1 MDINDSQDL
10 NIDDYNIDSLIELF
24 ELPKPINPE
33 VVLSKLDGLVKKFS
47 DLNNPEFVEF
57 LEQARNKLLS
67 SINPQQQIPS
77 AFQDSDDETLASD
90 VLDNEYWNNNKSENI
105 PNRKDMTRIV
115 TQQPYSIL
123 QRERLNIQQQKDI
136 EFVQGQLNPDLK
148 NTFIRLLNIDSH
160 YREIVDIS
168 QNLCAPPDSPAA
180 GVTNWKGLVRK
191 NNLELDSPSN
201 FTFDLSEPLSNV
213 EEIQLNDVQ
222 IPRAWY
228 VFDVAYGTNSFI
240 LRTLSAGLTPV
251 VYTIPPGNYTG
262 DQLATAIEESASC
275 NGCTKFKNLGP
286 TGGSASF
293 DPVTNKITITLPSP
307 GDSITFF
314 TSSPPT
320 YQNLAALDCDKSG
333 LGGKRDYN
341 LGWLMG
347 FREKEYFSIDDGAG
361 NSLPI
366 TGEALVDTFGTKY
379 LYIVL
384 DDFNKNRISYNL
396 LGMTNNRDNFKLPSY
411 YNRHTMATECKT
423 ENLVEAKTR
432 PCRKGTPADKEFF
445 PVDNLTKAQ
454 QYTANS
460 IIQAQQSKSQDRY
473 FSPNNPNI
481 LAKIPVSQAIN
492 YNSSAPLFGNL
503 SIDHSMIFN
512 NKRTYFGPVTIKR
525 LNIQLVNDKGY
536 NVNMNNMD
544 WSMSLKIKQ
553 LYQY

>member
-1 MDINDSQDL
+1 MEINNSQDL
-10 NIDDYNIDSLIELF
+10 NIEDYTIDELSNLF
-24 ELPKPINPE
+24 ELPTPISAQSILAKLNTLVNKFIEQENPDF
-33 VVLSKLDGLVKKFS
+33 VV
-47 DLNNPEFVEF
+47 F
-57 LEQARNKLLS
+57 LEQSRAKLLKS
-67 SINPQQQIPS
+67 LEPDEQNPPV
-77 AFQDSDDETLASD
+77 FQESDDDTPASD
-90 VLDNEYWNNNKSENI
+90 VLNNEYWDNSKSENI
-105 PNRKDMTRIV
+105 PNRKNMTRIV
-115 TQQPYSIL
+115 SQQPYSVL
-123 QRERLNIQQQKDI
+123 QRERLNISQQKDI

-180 GVTNWKGLVRK
+180 GLTNWKGLVRK

-228 VFDVAYGTNSFI
+228 VFDVAYGTNSFEYNG
-240 LRTLSAGLTPV
+240 TL
-251 VYTIPPGNYTG
+251 YTITPGNYNGT
-262 DQLATAIEESASC
+262 DLAIAVTNAKDSGGVTFPGTAAFVSA
-275 NGCTKFKNLGP
+275 
-286 TGGSASF
+286 
-293 DPVTNKITITLPSP
+293 TNKITISGLVA
-307 GDSITFF
+307 GEKLTFF
-314 TSSPPT
+314 NEGTSVEC
-320 YQNLAALDCDKSG
+320 NKNG

-347 FREKEYFSIDDGAG
+347 FREKSYTGVTEY
-361 NSLPI
+361 
-366 TGEALVDTFGTKY
+366 TGEALVDTFGSKY

-384 DDFNKNRISYNL
+384 DDFNRNRITYNL

-411 YNRHTMATECKT
+411 YNPNTMTKDCS
-423 ENLVEAKTR
+423 ENSVVEAKTR

-460 IIQAQQSKSQDRY
+460 IIQAQQSKAQDRY

-481 LAKIPVSQAIN
+481 LAKIPISQAIN

-503 SIDHSMIFN
+503 SIDHSTIFN

-525 LNIQLVNDKGY
+525 LNIQLINDKGY
-536 NVNMNNMD
+536 NVNMNGMD

>member
-1 MDINDSQDL
+1 MDINDSEDL
-10 NIDDYNIDSLIELF
+10 NIEDYTVEELYKLF
-24 ELPKPINPE
+24 ELPSPISAESILAKLNSLIDKF
-33 VVLSKLDGLVKKFS
+33 LSQ
-47 DLNNPEFVEF
+47 NNPDFVVF
-57 LEQARNKLLS
+57 LEQARAKLLKNLDPDQL
-67 SINPQQQIPS
+67 NPPV
-77 AFQDSDDETLASD
+77 FQESNDDTLASD
-90 VLDNEYWNNNKSENI
+90 VLDNEYWSNSKSENI

-115 TQQPYSIL
+115 SQQPYSVL

-136 EFVQGQLNPDLK
+136 EYVQGQLNPDLK

-180 GVTNWKGLVRK
+180 GATNWKGLSRK
-191 NNLELDSPSN
+191 NNIELDSPSN

-228 VFDVAYGTNSFI
+228 VFDDAYGTNSFI
-240 LRTLSAGLTPV
+240 YDDI
-251 VYTIPPGNYTG
+251 VYILQPGNYNG
-262 DQLATAIEESASC
+262 NELAVAILAAENESGGLFSAASAPPPVVTYNPSQNKMQVKLELGKKMIFYSESA
-275 NGCTKFKNLGP
+275 GIQPLCTKN
-286 TGGSASF
+286 
-293 DPVTNKITITLPSP
+293 
-307 GDSITFF
+307 
-314 TSSPPT
+314 
-320 YQNLAALDCDKSG
+320 G

-347 FREKEYFSIDDGAG
+347 FRKKE
-361 NSLPI
+361 I
-366 TGEALVDTFGTKY
+366 TGLGTGVNDTIPVSGLVDTFGTKY

-411 YNRHTMATECKT
+411 YNPNTMATECKT
-423 ENLVEAKTR
+423 ENLVEAKAR

-481 LAKIPVSQAIN
+481 LAKIPVTGVVN
-492 YNSSAPLFGNL
+492 YNTNTGAGDGNHSTLFGQL
-503 SIDHSMIFN
+503 SIDHSVIFN

-525 LNIQLVNDKGY
+525 LNVQLINDKGY

>member
-1 MDINDSQDL
+1 MDINDSEDL
-10 NIDDYNIDSLIELF
+10 NIEDYTVEELYKLF
-24 ELPKPINPE
+24 ELPTPISAE
-33 VVLSKLDGLVKKFS
+33 SILAKLNSLIDKFIS
-47 DLNNPEFVEF
+47 QNNPDFVAF
-57 LEQARNKLLS
+57 LEQARAKLLKS
-67 SINPQQQIPS
+67 LNPEELNPT
-77 AFQDSDDETLASD
+77 AFQESDDDTPASD
-90 VLDNEYWNNNKSENI
+90 VLNNEYWSNSKSENI

-115 TQQPYSIL
+115 SQQPYSVL
-123 QRERLNIQQQKDI
+123 QRERLNISQQKDI

-160 YREIVDIS
+160 YREILDIS
-168 QNLCAPPDSPAA
+168 QNLCAPPDNPAA

-228 VFDVAYGTNSFI
+228 VFDVAYGTNSFEYD
-240 LRTLSAGLTPV
+240 GNP
-251 VYTIPPGNYTG
+251 YTISPGNYNG
-262 DQLATAIEESASC
+262 IDLATAVTNAFP
-275 NGCTKFKNLGP
+275 GT
-286 TGGSASF
+286 AAY
-293 DPVTNKITITLPSP
+293 DAATNKITISGLDATKKLV
-307 GDSITFF
+307 FF
-314 TSSPPT
+314 NEGISVEC
-320 YQNLAALDCDKSG
+320 NKNG

-347 FREKEYFSIDDGAG
+347 FREKSYTLATEY
-361 NSLPI
+361 

-384 DDFNKNRISYNL
+384 DDFNRNRITYNL

-411 YNRHTMATECKT
+411 YNPNTMATDCKT

-460 IIQAQQSKSQDRY
+460 IIQAQQSKAQDRY

-481 LAKIPVSQAIN
+481 LAKIPISQAIN

-503 SIDHSMIFN
+503 SIDHSTIFN

-525 LNIQLVNDKGY
+525 LNVQLINDKGY
-536 NVNMNNMD
+536 NVNMNGMD

>member
-1 MDINDSQDL
+1 MEINDSQDL
-10 NIDDYNIDSLIELF
+10 NIEDYTIDELSNLF
-24 ELPKPINPE
+24 ELPTPISAQSILAKLNTLVNKFIEQENPDF
-33 VVLSKLDGLVKKFS
+33 VV
-47 DLNNPEFVEF
+47 F
-57 LEQARNKLLS
+57 LEQSRAKLLKS
-67 SINPQQQIPS
+67 LEPDEQNPPV
-77 AFQDSDDETLASD
+77 FQESDDDTPASD
-90 VLDNEYWNNNKSENI
+90 VLNNEYWDNSKSENI
-105 PNRKDMTRIV
+105 PNRKNMTRIV
-115 TQQPYSIL
+115 SQQPYSVL
-123 QRERLNIQQQKDI
+123 QRERLNISQQKDI

-160 YREIVDIS
+160 YREILDIS
-168 QNLCAPPDSPAA
+168 EDLCVPPGITGSTP
-180 GVTNWKGLVRK
+180 WKGQVIK
-191 NNLELDSPSN
+191 SNLELDSPSN

-228 VFDVAYGTNSFI
+228 VFDVAYGTDRFEYNN
-240 LRTLSAGLTPV
+240 V
-251 VYTIPPGNYTG
+251 VYTIPSGNYNGT
-262 DQLATAIEESASC
+262 DLATAVTSAFPPA
-275 NGCTKFKNLGP
+275 TA
-286 TGGSASF
+286 SASF
-293 DPVTNKITITLPSP
+293 NAATNKMKITLPDA
-307 GDSITFF
+307 GDTIKFF
-314 TSSPPT
+314 NEGTVLACKPPK
-320 YQNLAALDCDKSG
+320 NG

-347 FREKEYFSIDDGAG
+347 FREKSYTDDTEY
-361 NSLPI
+361 
-366 TGEALVDTFGTKY
+366 TGEALVDTFGSKY

-384 DDFNKNRISYNL
+384 DDFNRNRITYNL

-411 YNRHTMATECKT
+411 YNPNTMTKDCS
-423 ENLVEAKTR
+423 ENSVVEAKTR

-460 IIQAQQSKSQDRY
+460 IIQAQQSKAQDRY

-481 LAKIPVSQAIN
+481 LAKIPISQAIN

-503 SIDHSMIFN
+503 SIDHSKIFN

-525 LNIQLVNDKGY
+525 LNVQLINDKGY
-536 NVNMNNMD
+536 NVNMNGMD

>member
-1 MDINDSQDL
+1 MEINDSQDL
-10 NIDDYNIDSLIELF
+10 NIEDYTIDELSNLF
-24 ELPKPINPE
+24 ELPTPISAQSILAKLNTLVNKFIEQENPDF
-33 VVLSKLDGLVKKFS
+33 VV
-47 DLNNPEFVEF
+47 F
-57 LEQARNKLLS
+57 LEQSRAKLLKS
-67 SINPQQQIPS
+67 LEPDEQNPPV
-77 AFQDSDDETLASD
+77 FQESDDDTPASD
-90 VLDNEYWNNNKSENI
+90 VLNNEYWDNSKSENI
-105 PNRKDMTRIV
+105 PNRKNMTRIV
-115 TQQPYSIL
+115 SQQPYSVL
-123 QRERLNIQQQKDI
+123 QRERLNISQQKDI

-160 YREIVDIS
+160 YREILDIS
-168 QNLCAPPDSPAA
+168 EDLCVPPGITGSTP
-180 GVTNWKGLVRK
+180 WKGQVIK
-191 NNLELDSPSN
+191 SNLELDSPSN

-228 VFDVAYGTNSFI
+228 VFDVAYGTDRFEYNN
-240 LRTLSAGLTPV
+240 V
-251 VYTIPPGNYTG
+251 VYTIPSGNYNGT
-262 DQLATAIEESASC
+262 DLATAVTSAFPPA
-275 NGCTKFKNLGP
+275 TA
-286 TGGSASF
+286 SASF
-293 DPVTNKITITLPSP
+293 NAATNKMKITLPH
-307 GDSITFF
+307 
-314 TSSPPT
+314 TSDTIKFYNEGTVLACKPPK
-320 YQNLAALDCDKSG
+320 NG

-347 FREKEYFSIDDGAG
+347 FREKSYTDDTEY
-361 NSLPI
+361 
-366 TGEALVDTFGTKY
+366 TGEALVDTFGSKY

-384 DDFNKNRISYNL
+384 DDFNRNRITYNL

-411 YNRHTMATECKT
+411 YNPNTMTKDCS
-423 ENLVEAKTR
+423 ENSVVEAKTR

-460 IIQAQQSKSQDRY
+460 IIQAQQSKAQDRY

-481 LAKIPVSQAIN
+481 LAKIPISQAIN

-503 SIDHSMIFN
+503 SIDHSKIFN

-525 LNIQLVNDKGY
+525 LNVQLINDKGY
-536 NVNMNNMD
+536 NVNMNGMD

>member
-10 NIDDYNIDSLIELF
+10 NIEDYTIDELSNLF
-24 ELPKPINPE
+24 ELPTPISAQSILAKLNTLVNKFIEQENPDF
-33 VVLSKLDGLVKKFS
+33 VV
-47 DLNNPEFVEF
+47 F
-57 LEQARNKLLS
+57 LEQSRAKLLKS
-67 SINPQQQIPS
+67 LDPDTLNPPV
-77 AFQDSDDETLASD
+77 FQESDDDTQASD
-90 VLDNEYWNNNKSENI
+90 VLDNEYWDNSKSENI
-105 PNRKDMTRIV
+105 PNRKNMTRV
-115 TQQPYSIL
+115 VSQQPYSVL
-123 QRERLNIQQQKDI
+123 QRERLNISQQKDI
-136 EFVQGQLNPDLK
+136 EYVQGQLNPDLK

-168 QNLCAPPDSPAA
+168 EDLCAPPGSPAA
-180 GVTNWKGLVRK
+180 GLTNWKGLVRK

-228 VFDVAYGTNSFI
+228 VFDDAYGTNSFEY
-240 LRTLSAGLTPV
+240 AGT
-251 VYTIPPGNYTG
+251 VYTIPSGNYNGT
-262 DQLATAIEESASC
+262 DLATAVTSAFP
-275 NGCTKFKNLGP
+275 GT
-286 TGGSASF
+286 AAY
-293 DPVTNKITITLPSP
+293 DAATNKITISGLGP
-307 GDSITFF
+307 GDTLRFF
-314 TSSPPT
+314 NEGTV
-320 YQNLAALDCDKSG
+320 LACNKNG

-347 FREKEYFSIDDGAG
+347 FREKSYTDTTEY
-361 NSLPI
+361 

-384 DDFNKNRISYNL
+384 DDFNRNRITYNL

-411 YNRHTMATECKT
+411 YNPNTMKVDCS
-423 ENLVEAKTR
+423 ENSVVEAKTR

-460 IIQAQQSKSQDRY
+460 IIQAQESKAQNRY

-481 LAKIPVSQAIN
+481 LAKIPVSQAID
-492 YNSSAPLFGNL
+492 YGGGAPLFGNL
-503 SIDHSMIFN
+503 SIDHSKIFN

-525 LNIQLVNDKGY
+525 LNVQLINDKGY
-536 NVNMNNMD
+536 NVNMNGMD

>member
-10 NIDDYNIDSLIELF
+10 NIEDYTIEELTTLF
-24 ELPKPINPE
+24 ELPSPISAE
-33 VVLSKLDGLVKKFS
+33 SILAKLNSLIDKFIS
-47 DLNNPEFVEF
+47 QNNPDFVAF
-57 LEQARNKLLS
+57 LEQARTKLLQS
-67 SINPQQQIPS
+67 LDPVELNPPV
-77 AFQDSDDETLASD
+77 FQESDDDTPASD
-90 VLDNEYWNNNKSENI
+90 VLDNEYWDNSKSENI

-115 TQQPYSIL
+115 SQQPYSVL
-123 QRERLNIQQQKDI
+123 QRERLNISQQKDI

-168 QNLCAPPDSPAA
+168 QNLCAPPGSPAA
-180 GVTNWKGLVRK
+180 GLTNWKGLVRK

-228 VFDVAYGTNSFI
+228 VFDDAYGTNSFEYNN
-240 LRTLSAGLTPV
+240 TL
-251 VYTIPPGNYTG
+251 YTLISGNYNG
-262 DQLATAIEESASC
+262 DDLATAVLDATNSI
-275 NGCTKFKNLGP
+275 
-286 TGGSASF
+286 GGSFSAALAPGTVAYNSA
-293 DPVTNKITITLPSP
+293 TNKMKITLPNVNDTLIFYREGTAFPCGPSK
-307 GDSITFF
+307 
-314 TSSPPT
+314 
-320 YQNLAALDCDKSG
+320 NG

-347 FREKEYFSIDDGAG
+347 FRKKSYTGA
-361 NSLPI
+361 
-366 TGEALVDTFGTKY
+366 TGINGCGLVDTFGSKY

-411 YNRHTMATECKT
+411 YNPNTMKT
-423 ENLVEAKTR
+423 DCSGNYVEAKTR
-432 PCRKGTPADKEFF
+432 PCRKGTPADATFF
-445 PVDNLTKAQ
+445 PIDNLTKAQ

-460 IIQAQQSKSQDRY
+460 IIQAQQSKAQDRY

-503 SIDHSMIFN
+503 SIDHSTIFN

-525 LNIQLVNDKGY
+525 LNVQLINDKGY
-536 NVNMNNMD
+536 NVNMNYMD

>member
-1 MDINDSQDL
+1 MDIDDSQDL
-10 NIDDYNIDSLIELF
+10 NIEDYTIKELSNLF
-24 ELPKPINPE
+24 ELPTPISAQSI
-33 VVLSKLDGLVKKFS
+33 LAKLNTLVASFIS
-47 DLNNPEFVEF
+47 QNNPDFVVF
-57 LEQARNKLLS
+57 LEQARAKLLKS
-67 SINPQQQIPS
+67 LNPDELNPT
-77 AFQDSDDETLASD
+77 AFQKINDNTLASD
-90 VLDNEYWNNNKSENI
+90 VLDNEYWDNSKNENI
-105 PNRKDMTRIV
+105 PNRKNMTRV
-115 TQQPYSIL
+115 VSQQPYSVL
-123 QRERLNIQQQKDI
+123 QRERLNIPQQKDI

-148 NTFIRLLNIDSH
+148 NTYIRLLNIDSH

-168 QNLCAPPDSPAA
+168 ANLCAPPGTTGSLP
-180 GVTNWKGLVRK
+180 WKGQVNK
-191 NNLELDSPSN
+191 SNIELDSPSN

-228 VFDVAYGTNSFI
+228 VFDSAYGTNSFI
-240 LRTLSAGLTPV
+240 YDGS
-251 VYTIPPGNYTG
+251 VYTLISGNYNG
-262 DQLATAIEESASC
+262 DDLATAVLDATNSTGASSPFSTIVGVNVTYNPSQNKMEVVLPVGGKMTFYSESTSP
-275 NGCTKFKNLGP
+275 GIQDCTKN
-286 TGGSASF
+286 
-293 DPVTNKITITLPSP
+293 
-307 GDSITFF
+307 
-314 TSSPPT
+314 
-320 YQNLAALDCDKSG
+320 G

-347 FREKEYFSIDDGAG
+347 FRKKE
-361 NSLPI
+361 I
-366 TGEALVDTFGTKY
+366 TGLGGVIIPVCGLVDTFGTKY

-411 YNRHTMATECKT
+411 YNPNTMKTECKT

-432 PCRKGTPADKEFF
+432 PCRKGTPADAEFF

-460 IIQAQQSKSQDRY
+460 IIQAQKSKTQDRY

-481 LAKIPVSQAIN
+481 LAKIPVSGVLDHNTNTGIN
-492 YNSSAPLFGNL
+492 QSANSTLFGQL
-503 SIDHSMIFN
+503 SIDHSILFN

-525 LNIQLVNDKGY
+525 LNVQLVNDKGY
-536 NVNMNNMD
+536 TVNMNCMD

>member
-1 MDINDSQDL
+1 MDINDSEDL
-10 NIDDYNIDSLIELF
+10 NIEDYTVEELSKLF
-24 ELPKPINPE
+24 ELPTPISAE
-33 VVLSKLDGLVKKFS
+33 SILAKLNSLVDKFINQ
-47 DLNNPEFVEF
+47 NNPDFVVF
-57 LEQARNKLLS
+57 LEQARTKLLQS
-67 SINPQQQIPS
+67 LDPVELNPPV
-77 AFQDSDDETLASD
+77 FQESDDDTAASD
-90 VLDNEYWNNNKSENI
+90 VLDNEYWNNSKSENI
-105 PNRKDMTRIV
+105 PDRKDMTRIV
-115 TQQPYSIL
+115 SQQPYSVL
-123 QRERLNIQQQKDI
+123 QRERLNISQQKDI

-148 NTFIRLLNIDSH
+148 NTFIRLLNVDSH

-168 QNLCAPPDSPAA
+168 QNLCAPPGSPAA
-180 GVTNWKGLVRK
+180 GLTSWKGLVRK
-191 NNLELDSPSN
+191 DNLELDSPSN

-228 VFDVAYGTNSFI
+228 VFDDAYGTNSFEY
-240 LRTLSAGLTPV
+240 AGT
-251 VYTIPPGNYTG
+251 VYTIPSGNYNG
-262 DQLATAIEESASC
+262 DELATAVTSA
-275 NGCTKFKNLGP
+275 FLGGE
-286 TGGSASF
+286 TATF
-293 DPVTNKITITLPSP
+293 DPATNKITISGLAAV
-307 GDSITFF
+307 DKLTFF
-314 TSSPPT
+314 NEGTV
-320 YQNLAALDCDKSG
+320 LACNKNG

-347 FREKEYFSIDDGAG
+347 FREKSYTGTTEY
-361 NSLPI
+361 

-411 YNRHTMATECKT
+411 YNPNTMKT
-423 ENLVEAKTR
+423 DCSGNYVEAKTR
-432 PCRKGTPADKEFF
+432 PCRKGTPADATFF
-445 PVDNLTKAQ
+445 PIDNLTKAQ

-460 IIQAQQSKSQDRY
+460 IIAAQHSKALDRY

-503 SIDHSMIFN
+503 SIDHSTIFN

-525 LNIQLVNDKGY
+525 LNVQLINDKGY
-536 NVNMNNMD
+536 NVNMNYMD

>member
-33 VVLSKLDGLVKKFS
+33 VVLSKLDGLVTKFS

-67 SINPQQQIPS
+67 SINPQQQIPR

-228 VFDVAYGTNSFI
+228 VFDVAYGTNSFEYNDN
-240 LRTLSAGLTPV
+240 
-251 VYTIPPGNYTG
+251 VYTIPPGNYNGT
-262 DQLATAIEESASC
+262 DLATAVTSASSS
-275 NGCTKFKNLGP
+275 GVVFPGTA
-286 TGGSASF
+286 TF
-293 DPVTNKITITLPSP
+293 DPATNKITINGLGAGDTLV
-307 GDSITFF
+307 FF
-314 TSSPPT
+314 NEGTA
-320 YQNLAALDCDKSG
+320 LACNKNG

-347 FREKEYFSIDDGAG
+347 FREKSYTGAT
-361 NSLPI
+361 NYTS
-366 TGEALVDTFGTKY
+366 EALVDTFGTKY

-432 PCRKGTPADKEFF
+432 PCRKGTPSDKEFF

>member
-10 NIDDYNIDSLIELF
+10 NIEDYTIDELSNLF
-24 ELPKPINPE
+24 ELPTPISAQSI
-33 VVLSKLDGLVKKFS
+33 LAKLNTLVDKFVEQ
-47 DLNNPEFVEF
+47 NNPGFVEF
-57 LEQARNKLLS
+57 LEQSRAKLLKS
-67 SINPQQQIPS
+67 LDPDTLNPPV
-77 AFQDSDDETLASD
+77 FQESDDDTQASD
-90 VLDNEYWNNNKSENI
+90 VLDNEYWDNSKSENI
-105 PNRKDMTRIV
+105 PNRKNMTRV
-115 TQQPYSIL
+115 VSKQPYSVL
-123 QRERLNIQQQKDI
+123 QRERLNIPQQKDV

-160 YREIVDIS
+160 YREILDIS
-168 QNLCAPPDSPAA
+168 EDLCVPPGNTGSTP
-180 GVTNWKGLVRK
+180 WKGQVNK
-191 NNLELDSPSN
+191 SNLELDSPSN

-228 VFDVAYGTNSFI
+228 VFDVAYGTNSFEYN
-240 LRTLSAGLTPV
+240 GTP
-251 VYTIPPGNYTG
+251 YTIPSGNYDGTE
-262 DQLATAIEESASC
+262 LATAVLAAENDTGGLFSGVTGTNVTYNSSQNKMEIKLPSNAKMTFYSESASASSEIQ
-275 NGCTKFKNLGP
+275 NCTKKL
-286 TGGSASF
+286 
-293 DPVTNKITITLPSP
+293 
-307 GDSITFF
+307 
-314 TSSPPT
+314 
-320 YQNLAALDCDKSG
+320 SG

-347 FREKEYFSIDDGAG
+347 FRKKEYFSVDDGTT

-384 DDFNKNRISYNL
+384 DDFNRNRITYNL

-411 YNRHTMATECKT
+411 YNPNTMRAKCS
-423 ENLVEAKTR
+423 ENGLVEAKTR
-432 PCRKGTPADKEFF
+432 PCRKGTPADGEFS

-460 IIQAQQSKSQDRY
+460 IIQAQESKAQDRY

-481 LAKIPVSQAIN
+481 LAKIPVSQAID
-492 YNSSAPLFGNL
+492 YGGGAPLFGNL
-503 SIDHSMIFN
+503 SIDHSKIFN

-525 LNIQLVNDKGY
+525 LNVQLINDKGY
-536 NVNMNNMD
+536 NVNMNGMD

>member
-10 NIDDYNIDSLIELF
+10 NIEDYTIDELSNLF
-24 ELPKPINPE
+24 ELPTPISAQSILAKLNTLVNKFIEQENPDF
-33 VVLSKLDGLVKKFS
+33 VV
-47 DLNNPEFVEF
+47 F
-57 LEQARNKLLS
+57 LEQSRAKLLKS
-67 SINPQQQIPS
+67 LDPDTLNPPV
-77 AFQDSDDETLASD
+77 FQESDDDTPASD
-90 VLDNEYWNNNKSENI
+90 VLDNEYWNNSKSENI
-105 PNRKDMTRIV
+105 PNRKNMTRV
-115 TQQPYSIL
+115 VSQQPYSVL
-123 QRERLNIQQQKDI
+123 QRERLNISQQKDI
-136 EFVQGQLNPDLK
+136 EYVQGQLNPDLK

-168 QNLCAPPDSPAA
+168 EDLCAPPGSPAA
-180 GVTNWKGLVRK
+180 GLTNWKGLVRK

-228 VFDVAYGTNSFI
+228 VFDDAYGTNSFEY
-240 LRTLSAGLTPV
+240 AGT
-251 VYTIPPGNYTG
+251 VYTIPSGNYNGT
-262 DQLATAIEESASC
+262 DLATAVTSAFP
-275 NGCTKFKNLGP
+275 GT
-286 TGGSASF
+286 AAY
-293 DPVTNKITITLPSP
+293 DAATNKITISGLGP
-307 GDSITFF
+307 GDTLRFF
-314 TSSPPT
+314 NEGTV
-320 YQNLAALDCDKSG
+320 LACNKNG

-347 FREKEYFSIDDGAG
+347 FREKSYTDTTEY
-361 NSLPI
+361 

-384 DDFNKNRISYNL
+384 DDFNRNRITYNL

-411 YNRHTMATECKT
+411 YNPNTMKVDCS
-423 ENLVEAKTR
+423 ENSVVEAKTR

-460 IIQAQQSKSQDRY
+460 IIQAQESKAQNRY

-481 LAKIPVSQAIN
+481 LAKIPVSQAID
-492 YNSSAPLFGNL
+492 YGGGAPLFGNL
-503 SIDHSMIFN
+503 SIDHSKIFN

-525 LNIQLVNDKGY
+525 LNVQLINDKGY
-536 NVNMNNMD
+536 NVNMNGMD